1 MRLSVCAPVRRGQI
15 VLYCCPR
22 KDKQRVMKENKTEWE
37 RAGKKVKVESQ
48 ACQLLLQQ
56 LEVLAR
62 SCAKALFLLGFVST
76 DFTVSLVSTPL
87 GDNRAFGRV
96 SALAQ
101 QVSGLYKNTHDCS
114 LCILMITS
122 KIHVSLFFIAQSHA
136 RFDLSG
142 QGSCVFLRET
152 QCGSKRWSSFRC
164 VCICV
169 KVRGKKVVAARELA
183 RAKIRNCSAIKVA
196 LPFVFCLTAYNSR
209 DLNFR
214 LLLVLCLL
222 ITASGKWVDLF
233 FNHIWRFIRPLS
245 LFQGDE
251 HAIKLKITF
260 LYASQCLEWRKGRLH

>member
-1 MRLSVCAPVRRGQI
+1 MRESR
-15 VLYCCPR
+15 
-22 KDKQRVMKENKTEWE
+22 
-37 RAGKKVKVESQ
+37 KKVRVESQ

-76 DFTVSLVSTPL
+76 DFSVSLVSTPL

-169 KVRGKKVVAARELA
+169 KVRDKKSGGGEGVSEGKDQKLLCNKSCTAFCFLP
-183 RAKIRNCSAIKVA
+183 NC
-196 LPFVFCLTAYNSR
+196 L
-209 DLNFR
+209 
-214 LLLVLCLL
+214 
-222 ITASGKWVDLF
+222 
-233 FNHIWRFIRPLS
+233 
-245 LFQGDE
+245 
-251 HAIKLKITF
+251 
-260 LYASQCLEWRKGRLH
+260 

>member
-1 MRLSVCAPVRRGQI
+1 MIA
-15 VLYCCPR
+15 
-22 KDKQRVMKENKTEWE
+22 
-37 RAGKKVKVESQ
+37 ESQ

-76 DFTVSLVSTPL
+76 DYTVSLVSTPL

-101 QVSGLYKNTHDCS
+101 QVSGPYKDTHDCS
-114 LCILMITS
+114 LCTLMIAP
-122 KIHVSLFFIAQSHA
+122 KIHVSLFFIAQSRA

-142 QGSCVFLRET
+142 HREKHGPMWQQT
-152 QCGSKRWSSFRC
+152 LKFFQVC

-169 KVRGKKVVAARELA
+169 KVRDKKVAVARELA

-196 LPFVFCLTAYNSR
+196 LPFFCLTAYNSR

-233 FNHIWRFIRPLS
+233 FNHIWRFIRLLS
-245 LFQGDE
+245 LFQGDK
-251 HAIKLKITF
+251 HAIKLKITI
-260 LYASQCLEWRKGRLH
+260 LCVSQCLEWRKGSLH